1 MNHLKFEHL
10 AAQVKR
16 QDSEITRLE
25 IQNELLAQRIERLNA
40 VIENLRTYL
49 TK

>member
-1 MNHLKFEHL
+1 MNRLKFENL

-25 IQNELLAQRIERLNA
+25 IQNELLAERIERLNA
-40 VIENLRTYL
+40 VIERLRTYL